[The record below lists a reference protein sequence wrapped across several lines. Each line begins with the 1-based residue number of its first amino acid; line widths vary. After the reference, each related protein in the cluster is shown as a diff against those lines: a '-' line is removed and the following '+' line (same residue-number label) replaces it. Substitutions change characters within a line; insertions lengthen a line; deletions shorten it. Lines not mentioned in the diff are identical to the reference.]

1 MIVFRL
7 RFNVVTTD
15 LIFHLLTQ
23 ARGCRIAS
31 LLATFHSPELPILKR
46 REGPENLYPRWK

>member
-1 MIVFRL
+1 MVVFRL

-15 LIFHLLTQ
+15 LIFHLLTE
-23 ARGCRIAS
+23 ARGRRLAS
-31 LLATFHSPELPILKR
+31 LLATFHSPELPVLKR